1 MTETFWRAVGGRKVA
16 AGLLYAVLVTAMAF
30 PLGADFVQYATALAA
45 GLLGTS
51 AMVVVEDVNRPVPTP
66 SPEEPLPEPSP

>member
-16 AGLLYAVLVTAMAF
+16 AGLLYAVLITVMAF
-30 PLGADFVQYATALAA
+30 PLHADFIAYATALAT

-51 AMVVVEDVNRPVPTP
+51 ALVVVEDVNRPTPTP
-66 SPEEPLPEPSP
+66 SPEEPLPEGS